1 MMGAGYGVFSG
12 STNIMEEWFNNESSK
27 IDSDNI
33 PTTSRLE
40 TNRKS
45 KKVTRG
51 AEKDP
56 WQIKIWLRQ
65 SQA

>member
-33 PTTSRLE
+33 PTSSQPE
-40 TNRKS
+40 TNQKTVKISREV
-45 KKVTRG
+45 KKDLWMKQLLQV
-51 AEKDP
+51 
-56 WQIKIWLRQ
+56 L
-65 SQA
+65 